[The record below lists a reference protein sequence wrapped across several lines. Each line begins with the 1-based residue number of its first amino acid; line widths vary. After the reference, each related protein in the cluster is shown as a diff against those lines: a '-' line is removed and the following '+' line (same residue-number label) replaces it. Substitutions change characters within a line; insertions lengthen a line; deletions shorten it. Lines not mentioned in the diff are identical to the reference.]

1 MARPTADK
9 QDAGEILQDVRQHY
23 KRASEMTYQ
32 GYQGLEVA
40 WARYEEY
47 RAMFDTND
55 PEEAAQLD
63 EDNAWL
69 DDKLT
74 SVLMTTG
81 GGQIPI
87 SLANTLAWWID
98 IWIKNM
104 KKGDGSDWTRD
115 EVLQQ
120 MTVANIPSYEF
131 PSP

>member
-1 MARPTADK
+1 MTRPTADK
-9 QDAGEILQDVRQHY
+9 QDAGVVLQDVRQHY
-23 KRASEMTYQ
+23 KRAAEMTYQ

-47 RAMFDTND
+47 REMFNPSD
-55 PEEAAQLD
+55 PDEAAQI
-63 EDNAWL
+63 EADNVWL

-74 SVLMTTG
+74 SVLTTTG

-98 IWIKNM
+98 IYIKNM
-104 KKGDGSDWTRD
+104 VKDGGEPWTRD

-120 MTVANIPSYEF
+120 MTVANIPSYQF